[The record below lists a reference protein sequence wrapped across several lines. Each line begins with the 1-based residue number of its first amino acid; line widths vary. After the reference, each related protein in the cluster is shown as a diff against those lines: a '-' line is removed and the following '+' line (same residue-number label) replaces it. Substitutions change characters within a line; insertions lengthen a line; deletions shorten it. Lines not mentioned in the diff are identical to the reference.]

1 MPYDLSQYKLT
12 LPVNADGGLE
22 GKAAEIYD
30 LADYESEWFQRGDGF
45 YRFICP
51 DGGAVTAT
59 ARYPR
64 CELRGLN
71 EFGIEDYAED
81 KLKLRVN
88 KIPDG
93 RKTVVHQ
100 IHDRKG
106 PWVKVV
112 YWHRGGVGKLYALVK
127 DRERGAEFIQR
138 LDLLDGLS
146 LGQSVVSYIRYDGA
160 RRELTVKG
168 NSVLKRVPM
177 FRDGSGGGAYFKRGN
192 YFQSDERL
200 GNRCVVEHLK
210 V

>member
-1 MPYDLSQYKLT
+1 MLYDLSPYKLT
-12 LPVNADGGLE
+12 LPVTADGLLE
-22 GKAAEIYD
+22 GKAAEVYD
-30 LADYESEWFQRGDGF
+30 LAGYESEWFQRGPEL
-45 YRFICP
+45 YRFVCP

-59 ARYPR
+59 ARYSR
-64 CELRGLN
+64 CELRNLA
-71 EFGIEDYAED
+71 EFDIEDYVED
-81 KLKLRVN
+81 KLKFRVSE
-88 KIPDG
+88 IPDG

-100 IHDRKG
+100 IHDHEE

-112 YWHRGGVGKLYALVK
+112 YWHRAGVGKLYALVK
-127 DRERGAEFIQR
+127 DRDGGEDQR

-168 NSVLKRVPM
+168 NSILKRIPM

-200 GNRCVVEHLK
+200 GNRCVVEHLQI
-210 V
+210 